1 MTHGHLPRRF
11 GLAAL
16 LAVTLAL
23 PVSARAACVGDCNG
37 DFTIT
42 VNELVTGVNIALGNN
57 TIASCPVFDTD
68 NTQAVEIYELI
79 AGVGNLLNGCAAG
92 TPQKA
97 NKSGPIAVNA
107 PQASSTYLCRFC
119 SAFGA

>member
-1 MTHGHLPRRF
+1 MTHGHLQRRL

-42 VNELVTGVNIALGNN
+42 VNELVTGVNIALGNSD
-57 TIASCPVFDTD
+57 IASLP
-68 NTQAVEIYELI
+68 
-79 AGVGNLLNGCAAG
+79 GVRYRQHRGGRDLRAH
-92 TPQKA
+92 
-97 NKSGPIAVNA
+97 
-107 PQASSTYLCRFC
+107 RRR
-119 SAFGA
+119 SATR

>member
-1 MTHGHLPRRF
+1 MTHGHLQRRL

-68 NTQAVEIYELI
+68 NTQAVEIYELTR
-79 AGVGNLLNGCAAG
+79 GVSWIKLVALALNLCVVAYMCYVLRR
-92 TPQKA
+92 TMT
-97 NKSGPIAVNA
+97 
-107 PQASSTYLCRFC
+107 SSPP
-119 SAFGA
+119 S